1 MRSKT
6 YEFKELSDA
15 REVVEHQI
23 PRFMLWFFYF
33 VLATLSLLLVWS
45 YIGTKEIVVQTQGMV
60 KPQATQS
67 VVPLVNSSVLVVHFQ
82 EGDFVQAG
90 DLIVE
95 LDGRA
100 IESDIANYDAA
111 LEQLLT
117 NHQLELLL
125 LESIEIEENL
135 FDVDNLNHITKYY
148 EVEDFLDILELSNN
162 PEQEKRLKKA
172 NVRATI
178 DQQAQTISQYEN
190 EIEKLEQQ
198 LEHYKIYALFDGLI
212 HYVQPLQV
220 GSTVAAGQ
228 ELLRVHQMEED
239 DTFTIQ
245 FYVLNQDIAQ
255 VHVGQRV
262 RVEIPALPARTYGFA
277 EAEVIHI
284 ESDSRVD
291 QSSGQSFY
299 LVTARLAS
307 NTLSSDNQEESIRIG
322 MQVMG
327 RMITD
332 EQRYLFWAIERLELW
347 IFR

>member
-6 YEFKELSDA
+6 YEFNELSDA
-15 REVVEHQI
+15 REVVEHQV

-45 YIGTKEIVVQTQGMV
+45 YVGTKEIVVQTQGMV

-67 VVPLVNSSVLVVHFQ
+67 VVPLVNSSVLAVHFQ

-117 NHQLELLL
+117 NHQLEMLL

-148 EVEDFLDILELSNN
+148 EVKNFLDMLELSNN
-162 PEQEKRLKKA
+162 PEQEKRIKKA
-172 NVRATI
+172 NVKATI

-190 EIEKLEQQ
+190 EFEKLEQ
-198 LEHYKIYALFDGLI
+198 
-212 HYVQPLQV
+212 
-220 GSTVAAGQ
+220 
-228 ELLRVHQMEED
+228 
-239 DTFTIQ
+239 
-245 FYVLNQDIAQ
+245 
-255 VHVGQRV
+255 
-262 RVEIPALPARTYGFA
+262 
-277 EAEVIHI
+277 
-284 ESDSRVD
+284 
-291 QSSGQSFY
+291 
-299 LVTARLAS
+299 
-307 NTLSSDNQEESIRIG
+307 
-322 MQVMG
+322 
-327 RMITD
+327 
-332 EQRYLFWAIERLELW
+332 
-347 IFR
+347 